1 MTADANSTP
10 LEQPLMA
17 RSGVLTA
24 DIRTISDAA
33 KFIRSLPADYAGWL
47 HWQLAGTVL
56 EVADR
61 NPDSAD
67 LLRTATL
74 ALKNALST
82 ERMLAPEVDMEP
94 LVTAWKDRRAMLATQ
109 LEWLESGRMRTG
121 TNVSN
126 ATTQQD
132 IARLR
137 EWIAE
142 LEGLIAE
149 HSK

>member
-1 MTADANSTP
+1 
-10 LEQPLMA
+10 
-17 RSGVLTA
+17 
-24 DIRTISDAA
+24 
-33 KFIRSLPADYAGWL
+33 
-47 HWQLAGTVL
+47 
-56 EVADR
+56 
-61 NPDSAD
+61 
-67 LLRTATL
+67 
-74 ALKNALST
+74 
-82 ERMLAPEVDMEP
+82 MLAPEVDMDP

>member
-10 LEQPLMA
+10 LEQPLMV

-33 KFIRSLPADYAGWL
+33 KFIRSLPADYAGRL

-61 NPDSAD
+61 NPDSTD

-82 ERMLAPEVDMEP
+82 ERMLAAEVDMEP

-142 LEGLIAE
+142 LEGLIA
-149 HSK
+149 